1 MPVCVGAGGTQ
12 RHDIF
17 TNTDFIDIANGL
29 RCSISPPETL
39 SYMIILNKDTLIITI
54 VFQIHTENNN
64 KNPEVKLL

>member
-1 MPVCVGAGGTQ
+1 MGAGGTQ

-29 RCSISPPETL
+29 RCSISPPEIFH
-39 SYMIILNKDTLIITI
+39 MIILNKDTLIITI